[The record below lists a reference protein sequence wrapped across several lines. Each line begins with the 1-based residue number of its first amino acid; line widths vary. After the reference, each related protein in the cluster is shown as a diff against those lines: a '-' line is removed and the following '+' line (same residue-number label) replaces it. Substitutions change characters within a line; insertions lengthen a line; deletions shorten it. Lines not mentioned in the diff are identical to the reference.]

1 MDLSPHWR
9 VFQVGQTGVGIIMSR
24 AINKILIVVGIIALW
39 ESKEH
44 IVPAI
49 NTVIN
54 TVTKE
59 VSL

>member
-1 MDLSPHWR
+1 M
-9 VFQVGQTGVGIIMSR
+9 GQTGVGVIMSR

-44 IVPAI
+44 IAPAI

-59 VSL
+59 VQ